1 MTWDVESQNREYFCE
16 DYAEATAAI
25 VSTSVFEYVHTSL
38 LKRAKY
44 SKSIW

>member
-1 MTWDVESQNREYFCE
+1 MSWDVESQNREYFYE
-16 DYAEATAAI
+16 DYAAAAI
-25 VSTSVFEYVHTSL
+25 VSTSVLEYVHTSL